1 MSESGG
7 DPFYIN
13 GLGVASLRAA
23 GYLCPPTRLS
33 EETMA
38 MRADEIVIVC
48 LALLDVAI
56 CWAIY
61 DLMDGKLTL
70 ILAG

>member
-1 MSESGG
+1 
-7 DPFYIN
+7 
-13 GLGVASLRAA
+13 
-23 GYLCPPTRLS
+23 
-33 EETMA
+33 MA

>member
-1 MSESGG
+1 
-7 DPFYIN
+7 
-13 GLGVASLRAA
+13 
-23 GYLCPPTRLS
+23 
-33 EETMA
+33 MA

-70 ILAG
+70 ILAGDASPHKRFGEHCDRSIS

>member
-1 MSESGG
+1 
-7 DPFYIN
+7 
-13 GLGVASLRAA
+13 
-23 GYLCPPTRLS
+23 
-33 EETMA
+33 

-70 ILAG
+70 ILAVGDEFPHKRFGELPQVE